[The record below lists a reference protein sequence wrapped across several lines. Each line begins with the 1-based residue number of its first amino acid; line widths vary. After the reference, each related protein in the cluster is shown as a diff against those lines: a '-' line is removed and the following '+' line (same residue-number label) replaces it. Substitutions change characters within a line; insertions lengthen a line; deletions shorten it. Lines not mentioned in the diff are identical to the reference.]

1 MSFNST
7 PMIQELRA
15 DFEKVLSMVTSPEAA
30 TATLDQMERS
40 VLRQILRL
48 GLKVLKLFVQTRVAA
63 ESHAPLRQ
71 GRKRWLYHS
80 QKERDYFSFF
90 GKLTFG
96 RAYFYSRRHGGRA
109 PLDEALSLPER
120 CYSDLLL
127 ESAELL
133 AVEGSYAKGVQVLGR
148 LLDLDLSEA
157 AVEMAAAEQAP
168 TVEAFYAQQAPPPRA
183 EEGVVLV
190 AQADGKGVPM
200 IRPADE
206 ATPRPARRG
215 KGAKKSRKKEAIA
228 TALYTIDRYPRTGQD
243 VADALFHR
251 KTEPKARP
259 TPCGKR
265 VFASLDGKA
274 AALERL
280 AGWIHQRDGK
290 HIRDR
295 VALTDGSPALQAQT
309 QSHLPGFA
317 LVLDLMHANNH
328 LWKAET
334 ALYGETNPQ
343 RDTWVETQVRD
354 LLASRGQTVIA
365 RLDQHRAG
373 LASHGAAGRALRQ
386 VRNYLE
392 QNLPYMDYATYLRRG
407 WPVGTGVVEGTCRH
421 LVKDRMELSG
431 MRWTVSGAEAI
442 LALRAVNENGD
453 WEAFHTF
460 RRTERH
466 RKLYG
471 TAMNTAWL
479 NHAERFQ
486 IN

>member
-48 GLKVLKLFVQTRVAA
+48 GLKLLKLFVQMRVAA
-63 ESHAPLRQ
+63 ETHKPLRV
-71 GRKRWLYHS
+71 GRKRWTYHS
-80 QKERDYFSFF
+80 QKDRDYFSFF
-90 GKLTFG
+90 GKLTFA
-96 RAYFYSRRHGGRA
+96 RAYFHSKRYGGTC
-109 PLDEALSLPER
+109 PLDEALSLPEH
-120 CYSDLLL
+120 CYSDLLM

-133 AVEGSYAKGVQVLGR
+133 AVEGSYAKGLQVLVR
-148 LLDLDLSEA
+148 LLGLDVSEA
-157 AVEMAAAEQAP
+157 AVETAAGEQAHG
-168 TVEAFYAQQAPPPRA
+168 VEAFYSQQSPPLAA
-183 EEGVVLV
+183 EEGVLLV

-200 IRPADE
+200 VRPADE
-206 ATPRPARRG
+206 ETPKPVRRG

-228 TALYTIDRYPRTGQD
+228 TSLYTIDRYARTAQD
-243 VADALFHR
+243 VMAALFR
-251 KTEPKARP
+251 RETEPKERP
-259 TPCGKR
+259 KPCGKR

-280 AGWIHQRDGK
+280 ARWAEQRDGK

-295 VALTDGSPALQAQT
+295 VALTDGSPALQAKT
-309 QSHLPGFA
+309 QSHLSGFT
-317 LVLDLMHANNH
+317 LVLDILHVNNH
-328 LWKAET
+328 LWKAGT
-334 ALYGETNPQ
+334 ALYGETNPA
-343 RDTWVETQVRD
+343 RDTWVETQLGE
-354 LLASRGQTVIA
+354 LLASHGKTVIR
-365 RLDQHRAG
+365 RLEKHQHGVAPK
-373 LASHGAAGRALRQ
+373 GAAGRALRQ
-386 VRNYLE
+386 VTHYLR

-407 WPVGTGVVEGTCRH
+407 WPIGTGVVEGTCRH

-431 MRWTVSGAEAI
+431 MRWTVPGAEAI

-466 RKLYG
+466 QRLYG
-471 TAMNTAWL
+471 TLMNTAWL
-479 NHAERFQ
+479 DHAERFQ

>member
-48 GLKVLKLFVQTRVAA
+48 GLKLLKLFVQMRVAA
-63 ESHAPLRQ
+63 ESHQGLHI
-71 GRKRWLYHS
+71 GRKRWSYHS
-80 QKERDYFSFF
+80 QKDRDYFSFF

-96 RAYFYSRRHGGRA
+96 RAYFRSKRYGGKC
-109 PLDEALSLPER
+109 PLDEALSVPEH
-120 CYSDLLL
+120 CYSDLLM

-133 AVEGSYAKGVQVLGR
+133 AVEGSYAKGLQVLAR
-148 LLDLDLSEA
+148 LLELDLSEA
-157 AVEMAAAEQAP
+157 AVEMGTAEHAP
-168 TVEAFYAQQAPPPRA
+168 AVEAFYAQQAPPPAA
-183 EEGVVLV
+183 EEGVLLV

-200 IRPADE
+200 VRPANEDV
-206 ATPRPARRG
+206 PKPARRG

-228 TALYTIDRYPRTGQD
+228 TSLYTIDRYARTAQD
-243 VADALFHR
+243 VVDALFR
-251 KTEPKARP
+251 RDTEPKERP
-259 TPCGKR
+259 TPCFKR

-280 AGWIHQRDGK
+280 AEWAEQRDGRQ
-290 HIRDR
+290 IRDR

-309 QSHLPGFA
+309 QSHLSGFT
-317 LVLDLMHANNH
+317 LVLDILHVNNH
-328 LWKAET
+328 LWKAGT
-334 ALYGETNPQ
+334 ALYGETNPE
-343 RDTWVETQVRD
+343 RDTWVETQLSE
-354 LLASRGQTVIA
+354 LLASHGKTVIR
-365 RLDQHRAG
+365 RLEKHRQDVAPK
-373 LASHGAAGRALRQ
+373 GAAGRALRQ
-386 VRNYLE
+386 VSHYLR

-407 WPVGTGVVEGTCRH
+407 WPIGTGVVEGTCRH

-431 MRWTVSGAEAI
+431 MRWTVPGAEAI
-442 LALRAVNENGD
+442 LALRAVNENSD

-466 RKLYG
+466 QRLYG
-471 TAMNTAWL
+471 TPMQTAWL
-479 NHAERFQ
+479 DQAERFQ